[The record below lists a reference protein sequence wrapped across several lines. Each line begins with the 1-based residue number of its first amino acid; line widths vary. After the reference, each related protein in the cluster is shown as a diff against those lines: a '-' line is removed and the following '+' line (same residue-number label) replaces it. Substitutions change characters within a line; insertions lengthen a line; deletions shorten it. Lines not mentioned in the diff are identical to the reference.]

1 MHIERSNYEI
11 WLIDWLDGNLSEI
24 QVEQLQ
30 HFLSENPDLM
40 EEFDELSL
48 FNLKPT
54 EKSFPNKNQ
63 LQKTTANLS
72 GSQLEYLSVAYLEKD
87 LSHDEQTELKENI
100 ELDPEKKKLFE
111 LIQKMRLSPV
121 SLSYKH
127 KKRLIRRTFA
137 GNVIRLSLIGLSA
150 AAIITLVIITSVSKP
165 GPQQVRFERTAQ
177 TLLVDSTIQKPAL
190 EKVPKV
196 IKTEKKI
203 ISSKKQINNILALS
217 PKTVSFISEP
227 NQNLPVQNDS
237 LLGSTDLPRILINKI
252 SVSPDID
259 LNLETV
265 PNTLIALNYIVPVPE
280 YDDGRSRLSKFIAK
294 TFREKILK
302 VKSAKDSP
310 LKVYEI
316 AEAGVSGLDKL
327 LGWEMALDERKDVNG
342 ELKSVYFSSKIL
354 KFNAPVKKSEP
365 LQ

>member
-11 WLIDWLDGNLSEI
+11 WLIDWLDGNLNEI
-24 QVEQLQ
+24 QVEQVR
-30 HFLSENPDLM
+30 HFLRENPDLKD
-40 EEFDELSL
+40 EFDALSL
-48 FNLKPT
+48 FYLKPA
-54 EKSFPNKNQ
+54 EKSFPNKNR
-63 LQKTTANLS
+63 LQKTTATLS

-127 KKRLIRRTFA
+127 KKQLIRRTFA

-150 AAIITLVIITSVSKP
+150 AAIITLVIITSISKP
-165 GPQQVRFERTAQ
+165 EPLQVRSEKTAQ
-177 TLLVDSTIQKPAL
+177 TILVDSTIQKPAL

-203 ISSKKQINNILALS
+203 ISSKKPIKNVLALS
-217 PKTVSFISEP
+217 PKTVSVESVT
-227 NQNLPVQNDS
+227 NLNLRKENDS
-237 LLGSTDLPRILINKI
+237 HLGSMDLPRILINKI
-252 SVSPDID
+252 PVSPGID
-259 LNLETV
+259 LNLETI
-265 PNTLIALNYIVPVPE
+265 PNTLIALNYTAPVPE
-280 YDDGRSRLSKFIAK
+280 NDDERSRLSKFIAK

-302 VKSAKDSP
+302 EKSAKDSP

-354 KFNAPVKKSEP
+354 NFNTPVKKSEP

>member
-30 HFLSENPDLM
+30 HFLSENPDLK
-40 EEFDELSL
+40 EEFEELSL
-48 FNLKPT
+48 FNLKPS
-54 EKSFPNKNQ
+54 EKSFPNKNR
-63 LQKTTANLS
+63 LQKTTLNLS

-87 LSHDEQTELKENI
+87 LSHDEQTELRETV
-100 ELDPEKKKLFE
+100 ELDPEKKNLFE

-137 GNVIRLSLIGLSA
+137 GNVIRFSLIGLSA

-165 GPQQVRFERTAQ
+165 EPQQVRFEKTAQ
-177 TLLVDSTIQKPAL
+177 TILVDNTIQKPAL

-217 PKTVSFISEP
+217 PKTVSSISEP

-280 YDDGRSRLSKFIAK
+280 YDDVQSRLSKFIAK

>member
-1 MHIERSNYEI
+1 MNIERSNYEI

-30 HFLSENPDLM
+30 HFLSENPDLK
-40 EEFDELSL
+40 EEFEELSL
-48 FNLKPT
+48 FNLKPS
-54 EKSFPNKNQ
+54 EKSFPNKNR
-63 LQKTTANLS
+63 LQKTTLNLS

-87 LSHDEQTELKENI
+87 LSHDEQTELRENV
-100 ELDPEKKKLFE
+100 ELDPEKKNLFE

-137 GNVIRLSLIGLSA
+137 GNVIRFSLIGLSA

-165 GPQQVRFERTAQ
+165 EPQQVRFEKTAQ
-177 TLLVDSTIQKPAL
+177 TILVDNTIQKPAL

-217 PKTVSFISEP
+217 PKTVSSISEP

-265 PNTLIALNYIVPVPE
+265 PNTLIALNYIVPVP
-280 YDDGRSRLSKFIAK
+280 
-294 TFREKILK
+294 
-302 VKSAKDSP
+302 
-310 LKVYEI
+310 
-316 AEAGVSGLDKL
+316 
-327 LGWEMALDERKDVNG
+327 
-342 ELKSVYFSSKIL
+342 
-354 KFNAPVKKSEP
+354 
-365 LQ
+365 

>member
-1 MHIERSNYEI
+1 MNIERSNYEI

-30 HFLSENPDLM
+30 HFLSENPDLK
-40 EEFDELSL
+40 EEFEELSL
-48 FNLKPT
+48 FNLKPS
-54 EKSFPNKNQ
+54 EKSFPNKNR
-63 LQKTTANLS
+63 LQKTTLNLS

-87 LSHDEQTELKENI
+87 LSHDEQTELRETV
-100 ELDPEKKKLFE
+100 ELDPEKKNLFE

-137 GNVIRLSLIGLSA
+137 GNVIRFSLIGLSA

-165 GPQQVRFERTAQ
+165 EPQQVRFEKTAQ
-177 TLLVDSTIQKPAL
+177 TILVDNTIQKPAL

-217 PKTVSFISEP
+217 PKTVSSISEP

-280 YDDGRSRLSKFIAK
+280 YDDVQSRLSKFIAK

>member
-1 MHIERSNYEI
+1 MNIERSNYEI

-87 LSHDEQTELKENI
+87 LSHDEQTELRENV
-100 ELDPEKKKLFE
+100 ELDPEKKNLFE

-165 GPQQVRFERTAQ
+165 GPQQVRFEKTAQ
-177 TLLVDSTIQKPAL
+177 TILVDSTIQKPAL
-190 EKVPKV
+190 EKAPKV

-203 ISSKKQINNILALS
+203 ISSKKQIRNILALS
-217 PKTVSFISEP
+217 PKTVSSMSEP
-227 NQNLPVQNDS
+227 NQNLPVQNDP

-280 YDDGRSRLSKFIAK
+280 YDDVQSRLSKFIAK

>member
-1 MHIERSNYEI
+1 MNIERSNYEI

-30 HFLSENPDLM
+30 HFLSENPDLK
-40 EEFDELSL
+40 EEFEELSL
-48 FNLKPT
+48 FNLKPS
-54 EKSFPNKNQ
+54 EKSFPNKNR
-63 LQKTTANLS
+63 LQKTTLNLS

-87 LSHDEQTELKENI
+87 LSHDEQTELRENV
-100 ELDPEKKKLFE
+100 ELDPEKKNLFE

-137 GNVIRLSLIGLSA
+137 GNVIRFSLIGLSA

-165 GPQQVRFERTAQ
+165 EPQQVRFEKTAQ
-177 TLLVDSTIQKPAL
+177 TILVDNTIQKPAL

-217 PKTVSFISEP
+217 PKTVSSISEP

-280 YDDGRSRLSKFIAK
+280 YDDVQSRLSKFIAK